1 MNESVDVIPRDQQ
14 IVRGSDLKVL
24 SLDMSAR
31 DYPTSLRWDDPHD
44 RSLIFAAGNPGD
56 YQLDQQGVCEIIAV
70 DWLLMP
76 DEGEDPE
83 TGEVSQFVRLVLF
96 DRDGKFFR
104 TTASHARR
112 RLKAALELY
121 GPDEWADGVR
131 FRITSRI
138 GQRKRAYHDI
148 RIVPR

>member
-1 MNESVDVIPRDQQ
+1 MKECAEVTPRNQA
-14 IVRGSDLKVL
+14 IVRGSDMVVM

-31 DYPTSLRWDDPHD
+31 DYPTSLHWNDP
-44 RSLIFAAGNPGD
+44 RERALIFSAGNPGD

-96 DRDGKFFR
+96 DRDGRFFR

-121 GPDEWADGVR
+121 GPDEWAEGIR
-131 FRITSRI
+131 FRIASRI

-148 RIVPR
+148 RIVPK